1 MHLSH
6 TSPVIFAHRGA
17 SSHAPENTLAAFQ
30 LAIDQGAK
38 AIELDVQLTQ
48 DQEVIVFHDVHLGR
62 TTDGTG
68 RVKDF
73 TLAEIKSLNAGL
85 SFSPAYQNQ
94 IIPTLKEVLDFLP
107 QDIFLNIELKNMHS
121 PFDDLPTR
129 AASIIQSQNAEDRV
143 LLSSFNTVA
152 LLKTSLSSSSILLG
166 LLMRSSLLTRLRSI
180 FPYLQK
186 RFYSIH
192 LSFSFLNPQLVST
205 FQQAGLKVF
214 TYTLNHTQDI
224 LAATKMGV
232 DGFFTDDPGFATRIL
247 MQEGLLKTWPPAPR
261 GQH

>member
-1 MHLSH
+1 MHLTH

-30 LAIDQGAK
+30 LAIDQGAN

-48 DQEVIVFHDVHLGR
+48 DQEVIVFHDAHLGR

-68 RVKDF
+68 RVKDL
-73 TLAEIKSLNAGL
+73 TLAEIKTLNAGL

-94 IIPTLKEVLDFLP
+94 NIPTLKEVLDFLP
-107 QDIFLNIELKNMHS
+107 QEILLNIELKNMHS
-121 PFDDLPTR
+121 PFDELPART
-129 AASIIQSQNAEDRV
+129 ASIIQNQNAENRV

-152 LLKTSLSSSSILLG
+152 LRKISSSSSSIPLG
-166 LLMRSSLLTRLRSI
+166 LLLRSSLITRLRSI

-186 RFYSIH
+186 NFYSIH
-192 LSFSFLNPQLVST
+192 LPFTFLNPQLIST
-205 FQQAGLKVF
+205 FQKAGLKVF

-224 LAATKMGV
+224 LSATKMGI
-232 DGFFTDDPGFATRIL
+232 DGFFTDDPGFASRIL
-247 MQEGLLKTWPPAPR
+247 MQQGLLSS
-261 GQH
+261 